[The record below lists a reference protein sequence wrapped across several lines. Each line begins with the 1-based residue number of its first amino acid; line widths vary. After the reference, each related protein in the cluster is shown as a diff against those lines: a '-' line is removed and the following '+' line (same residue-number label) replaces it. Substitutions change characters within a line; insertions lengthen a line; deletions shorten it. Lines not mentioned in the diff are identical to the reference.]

1 MKNLSLEINYPT
13 CELITHAIL
22 CTFLYKLFSL
32 SLYIYLS
39 PKARN
44 IGKGKRK
51 IFNRNSSGYIV
62 NYGFLSLRN
71 SSQFVNFSFFSF
83 FLFFSS
89 RCHVV
94 TRLQPVVAFVIGATR
109 SRKRERRKKG
119 RRERKKEARR
129 VIIFAEV
136 RKRKRSLHVAQTEH
150 RVLPSPSPPP
160 APFRR
165 SRHFSLSLRFLV
177 ALYFYRRC
185 AVHNVCIYIY
195 IIIIRWSDAIIIWE
209 TSKRLKICSH
219 HLSSFRLIS
228 HSNFIYCQENKFNGI
243 ITRSPSIT
251 SPLCGEFYFQTIAL
265 REWGEFTRR
274 DFFFCSFSFFILLLL
289 LLCTI

>member
-94 TRLQPVVAFVIGATR
+94 TRLRPVVAFVIGATR

-185 AVHNVCIYIY
+185 AYAVHNVCIYIY
-195 IIIIRWSDAIIIWE
+195 I
-209 TSKRLKICSH
+209 
-219 HLSSFRLIS
+219 
-228 HSNFIYCQENKFNGI
+228 
-243 ITRSPSIT
+243 
-251 SPLCGEFYFQTIAL
+251 
-265 REWGEFTRR
+265 
-274 DFFFCSFSFFILLLL
+274 LLLFVGRMPL
-289 LLCTI
+289 